1 MKPILFNKSSTSFN
15 TNGIGRL
22 EPTTCVV
29 TEERNGIFELEMT
42 VKMDSR
48 HFSDIV
54 HSAIILAKPSP
65 FRSPQPFRIYA
76 ISKPIDGKVSVRAEH
91 LSYQLNYIPVMP
103 FSAQGVKNALNGFKT
118 SAAENCPFT
127 FWTDLTST
135 ASYAIAAPESI
146 RHYLGGVRGSVLDV
160 YGGEYEWDGY
170 TVKLHKARGIHRGI
184 TLRYGKNITNLEQEE
199 NIANTYTGICPYWRS
214 DGLQVTLPEKVL
226 HSANASNFPYQRTV
240 VKDFSSAF
248 QSRPTVAQLRNYA
261 NAYMQAAK
269 IGVPK
274 VSIKVTPI
282 DLSQSEE
289 YKDLF
294 ENQTIELCDYIDV
307 DFEKLGV
314 HVTEKVT
321 KTKYDVLNERYVEI
335 DIGDVRSSLART
347 IEDQMDEMSYL
358 PTADDVQN
366 TVDRATGVLVEGDRG
381 HMIINRSVD
390 GYANEAL
397 FMDNTNFMNAQRVLR
412 INMNGIGFSSSGING
427 PYHQAWLLDGT
438 LSLGGVNNG
447 YGNLVILDSSGKV
460 IGRWSKDGIYANG
473 GSLVIGKNFS
483 VDTNGNLKANNGT
496 FNGGTI
502 TIGNKFKVDANGNLT
517 ATDGKFTGSIESG
530 SEIKGSK
537 ILGST
542 FGTPADGFYV
552 TSNADGENVVGCP
565 GWTFE
570 DKIMYSD
577 WFGDV
582 ENPASNGDTAGINGR
597 TGNAGFRKLYLLD
610 GWYEGS
616 DGSMW
621 DVTRTIRWLDN
632 RLRNIEDFCASHN
645 WDGDA
650 GGDDGDDPGG
660 SGGDGYL
667 DDGPVY

>member
-1 MKPILFNKSSTSFN
+1 MRPILFSKNSTSFN

-22 EPTTCVV
+22 EPMSCYV
-29 TEERNGIFELEMT
+29 TEERNSIFELEMT

-54 HSAIILAKPSP
+54 HSAVILAKPSP
-65 FRSPQPFRIYA
+65 SRNPQPFRIYG
-76 ISKPIDGKVSVRAEH
+76 ISKPINGKVSVRAEH

-127 FWTDLTST
+127 FWTNLTST

-146 RHYLGGVRGSVLDV
+146 RHYLGGVRGSILDV
-160 YGGEYEWDGY
+160 YGGEYEWDNY
-170 TVKLHKARGIHRGI
+170 VVKLHKARGVHRGV

-274 VSIKVTPI
+274 VSIKVTPV

-289 YKDLF
+289 YKSLF
-294 ENQTIELCDYIDV
+294 EDQIIELCDYIDV

-314 HVTEKVT
+314 HVTEEVT
-321 KTKYDVLNERYVEI
+321 RIKYDVLNERYVEI

-460 IGRWSKDGIYANG
+460 IGRWSKDGIYADG

-483 VDTNGNLKANNGT
+483 VDTNGNLKA
-496 FNGGTI
+496 
-502 TIGNKFKVDANGNLT
+502 
-517 ATDGKFTGSIESG
+517 TDGKFTGDISG
-530 SEIKGSK
+530 SKIEGSK
-537 ILGST
+537 ILGSEI
-542 FGTPADGFYV
+542 GTTDDEFYV
-552 TSNADGENVVGCP
+552 VSNGDEVEIGFSGFDC
-565 GWTFE
+565 W
-570 DKIMYSD
+570 DKILRTN
-577 WFGDV
+577 WIGDV
-582 ENPASNGDTAGINGR
+582 ENPATGGDDAGINGR
-597 TGNAGFRKLYLLD
+597 TGNAGFKKLYLLD

-632 RLRNIEDFCASHN
+632 RLRNIEDFCSSHN
-645 WDGDA
+645 WGGES
-650 GGDDGDDPGG
+650 GGDDGDDPG

>member
-1 MKPILFNKSSTSFN
+1 MRPILFSKNSTSFN

-22 EPTTCVV
+22 EPMSCYV
-29 TEERNGIFELEMT
+29 TEERNSIFELEMT

-54 HSAIILAKPSP
+54 HSAVILAKPSP
-65 FRSPQPFRIYA
+65 SRNPQPFRIYG
-76 ISKPIDGKVSVRAEH
+76 ISKPINGKVSVRAEH

-146 RHYLGGVRGSVLDV
+146 RHYLGGVRGSILDV
-160 YGGEYEWDGY
+160 YGGEYEWDNY
-170 TVKLHKARGIHRGI
+170 VVKLHKARGVHRGV
-184 TLRYGKNITNLEQEE
+184 TLRYSKNITNLEQEE

-274 VSIKVTPI
+274 VSIKVTPV

-289 YKDLF
+289 YKSLF
-294 ENQTIELCDYIDV
+294 EDQIIELCDYIDV

-314 HVTEKVT
+314 HVTEEVT
-321 KTKYDVLNERYVEI
+321 RIKYDVLNERYVEI

-438 LSLGGVNNG
+438 LSLGGINNA

-460 IGRWSKDGIYANG
+460 IGRWNKDGIYANG

-552 TSNADGENVVGCP
+552 TSNNDDENVVGCP

-645 WDGDA
+645 WDGES
-650 GGDDGDDPGG
+650 GGDDGDDPG

>member
-1 MKPILFNKSSTSFN
+1 MRPILFSKNSTSFN

-22 EPTTCVV
+22 EPMSCYV
-29 TEERNGIFELEMT
+29 TEERNSIFELEMT

-54 HSAIILAKPSP
+54 HSAVILAKPSP
-65 FRSPQPFRIYA
+65 SRNPQPFRIYG
-76 ISKPIDGKVSVRAEH
+76 ISKPINGKVSVRAEH
-91 LSYQLNYIPVMP
+91 LSYQLNYIPAMP
-103 FSAQGVKNALNGFKT
+103 FSAQGVQNALNGFKT
-118 SAAENCPFT
+118 SAAEDCPFT

-146 RHYLGGVRGSVLDV
+146 RHYLGGVRGSILDV
-160 YGGEYEWDGY
+160 YGGEYEWDNY
-170 TVKLHKARGIHRGI
+170 TVKLHKARGVHRGI

-289 YKDLF
+289 YKSLF
-294 ENQTIELCDYIDV
+294 EDQIIELCDYIDV

-314 HVTEKVT
+314 HVTEEVT
-321 KTKYDVLNERYVEI
+321 RIKYDVLNERYVEI

-390 GYANEAL
+390 GYANEAF
-397 FMDNTNFMNAQRVLR
+397 FMDSPNFMNARRVLR
-412 INMNGIGFSSSGING
+412 VNMNGIGFSSTGING

-438 LSLGGVNNG
+438 LSLGGVNNAF
-447 YGNLVILDSSGKV
+447 GNLVILDSSGNV

-473 GSLVIGKNFS
+473 GSLIIG
-483 VDTNGNLKANNGT
+483 D
-496 FNGGTI
+496 
-502 TIGNKFKVDANGNLT
+502 KFKVDKDGNLT
-517 ATDGKFTGSIESG
+517 ATDGKFTGNIESG
-530 SEIKGSK
+530 SEIRGSK

-552 TSNADGENVVGCP
+552 TSNSSGENVVGCP

-570 DKIMYSD
+570 DGIMYSD

-582 ENPASNGDTAGINGR
+582 ENPASNGDTAGINGNN
-597 TGNAGFRKLYLLD
+597 GNAGFRKLYLLD
-610 GWYEGS
+610 DWYEGS

-632 RLRNIEDFCASHN
+632 RLRNIEDFCSSHN
-645 WDGDA
+645 WDGDSGGDDDDDPGS
-650 GGDDGDDPGG
+650 GGDDG
-660 SGGDGYL
+660 YI

>member
-1 MKPILFNKSSTSFN
+1 
-15 TNGIGRL
+15 
-22 EPTTCVV
+22 
-29 TEERNGIFELEMT
+29 
-42 VKMDSR
+42 
-48 HFSDIV
+48 
-54 HSAIILAKPSP
+54 
-65 FRSPQPFRIYA
+65 
-76 ISKPIDGKVSVRAEH
+76 
-91 LSYQLNYIPVMP
+91 
-103 FSAQGVKNALNGFKT
+103 
-118 SAAENCPFT
+118 
-127 FWTDLTST
+127 
-135 ASYAIAAPESI
+135 
-146 RHYLGGVRGSVLDV
+146 
-160 YGGEYEWDGY
+160 
-170 TVKLHKARGIHRGI
+170 
-184 TLRYGKNITNLEQEE
+184 
-199 NIANTYTGICPYWRS
+199 
-214 DGLQVTLPEKVL
+214 
-226 HSANASNFPYQRTV
+226 
-240 VKDFSSAF
+240 
-248 QSRPTVAQLRNYA
+248 
-261 NAYMQAAK
+261 MQAAK
-269 IGVPK
+269 IGIPK

-289 YKDLF
+289 YKNLF

-314 HVTEKVT
+314 HVTEEVT
-321 KTKYDVLNERYVEI
+321 RIKYDVLNERYVEI

-438 LSLGGVNNG
+438 LSLGGVNNAF
-447 YGNLVILDSSGKV
+447 GNLVILDSSGNV
-460 IGRWSKDGIYANG
+460 IGRWNKDGIYANG
-473 GSLVIGKNFS
+473 GSLIIGKNFS

-552 TSNADGENVVGCP
+552 TSNNDDENVVGCP

-610 GWYEGS
+610 DWYEGS

-632 RLRNIEDFCASHN
+632 RLRNIEDFCSSHN
-645 WDGDA
+645 WDGES
-650 GGDDGDDPGG
+650 GGDDGDDPG
-660 SGGDGYL
+660 SGGDGYI

>member
-1 MKPILFNKSSTSFN
+1 MRPILFSKNSTSFN

-22 EPTTCVV
+22 ESMSCYV
-29 TEERNGIFELEMT
+29 TEERNSIFELEMT

-65 FRSPQPFRIYA
+65 SRNPQPFRIYE
-76 ISKPIDGKVSVRAEH
+76 ISKPINGKVSVRAEH

-103 FSAQGVKNALNGFKT
+103 FSAQGIKNALNGFKN

-146 RHYLGGVRGSVLDV
+146 RHYLGGVRGSILDV
-160 YGGEYEWDGY
+160 YGGEYEWDNY
-170 TVKLHKARGIHRGI
+170 TVKLHKARGVHRGI

-226 HSANASNFPYQRTV
+226 HSSNASNFPYQRTV
-240 VKDFSSAF
+240 TKDFSSAF

-314 HVTEKVT
+314 HVTEEVT
-321 KTKYDVLNERYVEI
+321 RIKYDVLNERYVEI

-412 INMNGIGFSSSGING
+412 INMNGIGFSSTGING
-427 PYHQAWLLDGT
+427 PYHQAWLLRCM
-438 LSLGGVNNG
+438 S
-447 YGNLVILDSSGKV
+447 
-460 IGRWSKDGIYANG
+460 R
-473 GSLVIGKNFS
+473 
-483 VDTNGNLKANNGT
+483 
-496 FNGGTI
+496 
-502 TIGNKFKVDANGNLT
+502 
-517 ATDGKFTGSIESG
+517 
-530 SEIKGSK
+530 
-537 ILGST
+537 
-542 FGTPADGFYV
+542 
-552 TSNADGENVVGCP
+552 
-565 GWTFE
+565 
-570 DKIMYSD
+570 
-577 WFGDV
+577 
-582 ENPASNGDTAGINGR
+582 
-597 TGNAGFRKLYLLD
+597 
-610 GWYEGS
+610 
-616 DGSMW
+616 
-621 DVTRTIRWLDN
+621 
-632 RLRNIEDFCASHN
+632 
-645 WDGDA
+645 
-650 GGDDGDDPGG
+650 
-660 SGGDGYL
+660 
-667 DDGPVY
+667 